1 MYVLFNFYMLHFI
14 RNTRTLLCLDEQY
27 NYFAGSFTTTFFL
40 FGIII
45 LLLPYNHSCMQLSG
59 AVLYFF
65 MALHGHSI
73 TDISKFVQDSTKF
86 CSPHTILLR
95 YIACATLIFPAS
107 CIEIA

>member
-1 MYVLFNFYMLHFI
+1 MYTYTKCCTYVFK
-14 RNTRTLLCLDEQY
+14 
-27 NYFAGSFTTTFFL
+27 FFSY
-40 FGIII
+40 ITI

-95 YIACATLIFPAS
+95 DIACATLIFPAS